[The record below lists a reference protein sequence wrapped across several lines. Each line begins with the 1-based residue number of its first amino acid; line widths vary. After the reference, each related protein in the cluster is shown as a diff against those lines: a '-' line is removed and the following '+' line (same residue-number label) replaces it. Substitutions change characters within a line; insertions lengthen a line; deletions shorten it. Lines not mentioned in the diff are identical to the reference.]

1 MGNKQKGFTLIEL
14 IMVIIL
20 LGVLSVFAMSRF
32 SSGQAYSG
40 TIIKNQFLASARLAQ
55 QTSLSRSSPNISNS
69 NVKLNV
75 SIVAGDWSLVVSG
88 SGGASYAATA
98 DRGTEQVRFGSNLTV
113 ACSSLTLAPLEV
125 VFDGDGNRIPM
136 QNLRVCIDSD
146 IDYELCISP
155 SGYAYEGTC
164 LP

>member
-1 MGNKQKGFTLIEL
+1 MGNKQQGFTLIEL

-55 QTSLSRSSPNISNS
+55 QTSLSRSSPNISNT

-75 SIVAGDWSLVVSG
+75 SIVAGDWILV
-88 SGGASYAATA
+88 
-98 DRGTEQVRFGSNLTV
+98 D
-113 ACSSLTLAPLEV
+113 
-125 VFDGDGNRIPM
+125 
-136 QNLRVCIDSD
+136 
-146 IDYELCISP
+146 
-155 SGYAYEGTC
+155 
-164 LP
+164 